1 MSEKTMDRAE
11 ALAILHEYVEDP
23 GLRRHMLAAEAAMRG
38 YAARLGHDPEPWGL
52 AGLLHDFDWEIHP
65 TIDRHPKDG
74 APILR
79 ARGLGEEAIHAILA
93 HNPAGTG
100 VPQEA
105 PIDFALMACD
115 EITGLIIA
123 ATLVRPAKDIGQM
136 TVKSVQRNWKD
147 KTVASPE
154 VNNRLQVRVPIA
166 SLEEWAET
174 QRALER
180 VYGINEVILHS
191 LSPGEARV
199 DLLFSGDERRLRLAL
214 EQAGVTLSTPRFSGA
229 GFEGAAEA
237 LVYDLYLNRFRPQEG
252 RM

>member
-1 MSEKTMDRAE
+1 MSETKMDRAE
-11 ALAILHEYVEDP
+11 ALAILHEYVKDP

-38 YAARLGHDPEPWGL
+38 YAARLGQHTEPWGL

-65 TIDRHPKDG
+65 TIEQHPKDG

-79 ARGLGEEAIHAILA
+79 TRGLSEESIQAILA

-100 VPQEA
+100 VQQQA

-147 KTVASPE
+147 KAFC
-154 VNNRLQVRVPIA
+154 A
-166 SLEEWAET
+166 A
-174 QRALER
+174 
-180 VYGINEVILHS
+180 
-191 LSPGEARV
+191 V
-199 DLLFSGDERRLRLAL
+199 DRHEIDQATTAFS
-214 EQAGVTLSTPRFSGA
+214 QAC
-229 GFEGAAEA
+229 FEGKLELWQHVGHVLESMQQIAA
-237 LVYDLYLNRFRPQEG
+237 DLELDGRFAKPPAS
-252 RM
+252 

>member
-11 ALAILHEYVEDP
+11 ALAILHEYVKDP

-65 TIDRHPKDG
+65 TIEQHPKDG

-79 ARGLGEEAIHAILA
+79 ARGLGEESIKAILA

-123 ATLVRPAKDIGQM
+123 ATLVRPAKDINQM

-147 KTVASPE
+147 KLFCA
-154 VNNRLQVRVPIA
+154 A
-166 SLEEWAET
+166 
-174 QRALER
+174 
-180 VYGINEVILHS
+180 
-191 LSPGEARV
+191 V
-199 DLLFSGDERRLRLAL
+199 DRHEIEHATANFS
-214 EQAGVTLSTPRFSGA
+214 QAC
-229 GFEGAAEA
+229 FEGRLELWQHVGNVLESMQQIAA
-237 LVYDLYLNRFRPQEG
+237 DLELDGRFARPPAS
-252 RM
+252 